1 MEITEHLILPRLSQC
16 CCDSLSP
23 APLRACRMG
32 GAAQGCQPSTLGA
45 LSPEEP
51 WEMGQPSLGKPSQ
64 STQMI
69 PEPPPK
75 GSDMQGDVYL
85 QLPVGRAPNTL
96 QDPPVCPSSRPTAP
110 DFPGSLPPASLQLCL
125 QEIHCTQP
133 RTKSRGGHWFL
144 NRAWWGL
151 APSML
156 LQVHICPH
164 FP

>member
-96 QDPPVCPSSRPTAP
+96 QDPPVCPSSCPIQLLISQAA
-110 DFPGSLPPASLQLCL
+110 FLLPPSSCAS
-125 QEIHCTQP
+125 
-133 RTKSRGGHWFL
+133 RKSTAL
-144 NRAWWGL
+144 NL
-151 APSML
+151 ALSLMEGTG
-156 LQVHICPH
+156 
-164 FP
+164 F